1 MINNLSLKIILGVY
15 VEQYWS
21 LPVTQPVPITRTR
34 NQTNHTIEQL
44 HKQLHY
50 VRLIGMCG
58 KCPIATIQI
67 IITFNYTDG
76 QTAKPLRYG
85 NRLS

>member
-1 MINNLSLKIILGVY
+1 MAASCQAANWKL
-15 VEQYWS
+15 
-21 LPVTQPVPITRTR
+21 QPDLLVIFA
-34 NQTNHTIEQL
+34 IEQL

-67 IITFNYTDG
+67 ISAFDYTATTDG
-76 QTAKPLRYG
+76 QTVKPLQYG

>member
-1 MINNLSLKIILGVY
+1 MVAMCRTRKR
-15 VEQYWS
+15 
-21 LPVTQPVPITRTR
+21 VTQASSKESRSA
-34 NQTNHTIEQL
+34 IEQL

-67 IITFNYTDG
+67 ISAFDYTATTDG
-76 QTAKPLRYG
+76 QTAKLLQYG

>member
-1 MINNLSLKIILGVY
+1 MIFIFNAPIILTLLNRKVFY
-15 VEQYWS
+15 F
-21 LPVTQPVPITRTR
+21 
-34 NQTNHTIEQL
+34 IERL

-67 IITFNYTDG
+67 ISVFDDTATTDG
-76 QTAKPLRYG
+76 QTAKPLQYG

>member
-1 MINNLSLKIILGVY
+1 MYAWLPKVVPLAIDGPYATAIRAILAWQQG
-15 VEQYWS
+15 S
-21 LPVTQPVPITRTR
+21 
-34 NQTNHTIEQL
+34 IERL

-58 KCPIATIQI
+58 KCSIATIQI
-67 IITFNYTDG
+67 ISAFDYTATTDG
-76 QTAKPLRYG
+76 QTAKPLQYG

>member
-1 MINNLSLKIILGVY
+1 MTTWDIMFLLYNNN
-15 VEQYWS
+15 
-21 LPVTQPVPITRTR
+21 P
-34 NQTNHTIEQL
+34 IEQL

-58 KCPIATIQI
+58 KWPIATMQI
-67 IITFNYTDG
+67 ISAFDYTLDYTATTDG
-76 QTAKPLRYG
+76 QTAKPLQYG